1 MKNRINTILERRSVG
16 VPLNAV
22 IFLTNIFIVSY
33 LWRQSAPNLTGLGRL
48 TLCWVAAS
56 GLTWMITSFAKG
68 VVRLA
73 LAILLL
79 GILTFIITSQHR
91 M

>member
-1 MKNRINTILERRSVG
+1 MKNRINTILGRRSVG